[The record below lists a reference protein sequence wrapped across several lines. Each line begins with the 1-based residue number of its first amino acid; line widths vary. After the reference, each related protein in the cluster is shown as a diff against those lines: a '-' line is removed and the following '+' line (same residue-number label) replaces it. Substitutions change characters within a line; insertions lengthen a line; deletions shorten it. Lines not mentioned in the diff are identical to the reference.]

1 MAGKT
6 IKTNL
11 ALRIEGW
18 KAAVRS
24 PRTPID
30 LKRGLR
36 RLIREKSRALKK
48 RSG

>member
-6 IKTNL
+6 IQTNL
-11 ALRIEGW
+11 ELRIEGW

-36 RLIREKSRALKK
+36 KLIRERSRQLKK
-48 RSG
+48 WR